1 MTSSGGRSPGLSRVS
16 AAQSRIRA
24 WVRCY
29 GSARS
34 VRRIYLATS
43 TAAFGSG
50 KRENH
55 DASGFY
61 ERKMVTAASQEVM
74 SAPVD
79 PPASVLDRLFCQ
91 SSESMDQLPDDCV
104 ALMVT
109 SPPYNVGKEYDG
121 DLSLPEYLQLLG
133 RVLDETYRVL
143 EPGGRLAVNVANLGR
158 KPYLALN
165 HHVAALLNDAGFL
178 LRGEIVW
185 QKAKG
190 AGGSCAWGSWM
201 SAKNPTLRDVHEYIL
216 VASKGSYGRLRDGVS
231 TIGRD
236 EFLEATVSTWTI
248 PPASARRVG
257 HPAPFPEELPRRLIE
272 LYTFEGDLVLDPF
285 IGAGATAVAAV
296 ETGRHYVG
304 YDTNCDYLE
313 LAAERIAAAGATGTV

>member
-1 MTSSGGRSPGLSRVS
+1 M
-16 AAQSRIRA
+16 
-24 WVRCY
+24 
-29 GSARS
+29 
-34 VRRIYLATS
+34 RRISLATS

-55 DASGFY
+55 DASSFY
-61 ERKMVTAASQEVM
+61 DRKMSSATAAQPS
-74 SAPVD
+74 STPVE
-79 PPASVLDRLFCQ
+79 PPADVLDRFYCQ

-109 SPPYNVGKEYDG
+109 SPPYNVGKEYDQ
-121 DLSLPEYLQLLG
+121 DLSLSEYLDLLKK
-133 RVLDETYRVL
+133 VLVETFRVL
-143 EPGGRLAVNVANLGR
+143 EPGGRVAVNVANLGR
-158 KPYLALN
+158 KPYLPLN
-165 HHVAALLNDAGFL
+165 HHVASLLTEIGYL
-178 LRGEIVW
+178 MRGEIVW

-216 VASKGSYGRLRDGVS
+216 VASKGSFGRQRNGVS

-236 EFLEATVSTWTI
+236 EFLEATVSLWSI

-272 LYTFEGDLVLDPF
+272 LYTYEGDLVLDPF
-285 IGAGATAVAAV
+285 VGAGATAVAAV
-296 ETGRHYVG
+296 VTGRRYVG
-304 YDTNCDYLE
+304 YDTVPEYLD
-313 LAAERIAAAGATGTV
+313 IARTRVDEARRDPAG